1 MPAVKKIR
9 IIDSMRR
16 TDIEN
21 SLKQSKRLD
30 GRTLLDYREISIET
44 NVLQKT
50 CGSASVK
57 IGDSE
62 VLAGIKVEL
71 GRPFPDTPDKGIII
85 CNAELL
91 PICSAFIEPG
101 PPSEDAI
108 ELSRVSD
115 RGIRESGMIDL
126 SQLVIRKGEDVFAV
140 FIDVAIIN
148 EDGNLFDACSYA
160 IAAALHGAT
169 MPTYKIENDKVVI
182 LEEVKPLPIL
192 SLPIST
198 TFVKIGDKILLDPNA
213 EEQTMCEARLTLVTD
228 DKGNYVSAQK
238 GKAGGFSFKEFNEM
252 IEISKKK
259 GEEIRKKII
268 KSDK

>member
-1 MPAVKKIR
+1 M
-9 IIDSMRR
+9 
-16 TDIEN
+16 
-21 SLKQSKRLD
+21 
-30 GRTLLDYREISIET
+30 DYREISIET

-50 CGSASVK
+50 SGSASVK

-126 SQLVIRKGEDVFAV
+126 PQLVIREGEDVFAV
-140 FIDVAIIN
+140 FIDIAVIN

-169 MPTYKIENDKVVI
+169 MPTFKIENDKVVI
-182 LEEVKPLPIL
+182 LEKVKPLPIL

-228 DKGNYVSAQK
+228 DKGNFVSAQK

-268 KSDK
+268 KNDK

>member
-1 MPAVKKIR
+1 MPAVKKAR
-9 IIDSMRR
+9 IIDSIKKDHIKQSLEKETR
-16 TDIEN
+16 TD
-21 SLKQSKRLD
+21 
-30 GRTLLDYREISIET
+30 GRKFLDYRQLKIET

-50 CGSASVK
+50 SGSASVK

-126 SQLVIRKGEDVFAV
+126 PQLVIREGEDVFAV
-140 FIDVAIIN
+140 FIDIAVIN

-169 MPTYKIENDKVVI
+169 MPTFKIENDKVVI
-182 LEEVKPLPIL
+182 LEKVKPLPIL

-228 DKGNYVSAQK
+228 DKGNFVSAQK

-268 KSDK
+268 KK

>member
-30 GRTLLDYREISIET
+30 GRSILDYREISIET

-50 CGSASVK
+50 NGSASVK
-57 IGDSE
+57 IGDTE
-62 VLAGIKVEL
+62 VLAGIKVEM
-71 GRPFPDTPDKGIII
+71 GKPFPDTPDKGIII
-85 CNAELL
+85 CNAEML

-126 SQLVIRKGEDVFAV
+126 SQLVIREGEDVFAV
-140 FIDVAIIN
+140 FIDIAVIN

-169 MPTYKIENDKVVI
+169 MPTFKIEKDKVVT
-182 LEEVKPLPIL
+182 LEKLKPLPIL

-198 TFVKIGDKILLDPNA
+198 TFVKIGDKILLDPDA
-213 EEQTMCEARLTLVTD
+213 EEQTICEARLTLVTD
-228 DKGNYVSAQK
+228 DKGNFVSAQK

-252 IEISKKK
+252 VSMSKNK

-268 KSDK
+268 KNGK

>member
-30 GRTLLDYREISIET
+30 GRAILDYREISIET

-259 GEEIRKKII
+259 GEVI

>member
-30 GRTLLDYREISIET
+30 GRAILDYREISIET

-50 CGSASVK
+50 SGSASVK

-126 SQLVIRKGEDVFAV
+126 PQLVIREGEDVFAV
-140 FIDVAIIN
+140 FIDIAVIN

-169 MPTYKIENDKVVI
+169 MPTFKIENDKVVI
-182 LEEVKPLPIL
+182 LEKVKPLPIL

-198 TFVKIGDKILLDPNA
+198 TFVKILDKILLYQNE

-228 DKGNYVSAQK
+228 DKGNFVSAQK

-268 KSDK
+268 KNDK